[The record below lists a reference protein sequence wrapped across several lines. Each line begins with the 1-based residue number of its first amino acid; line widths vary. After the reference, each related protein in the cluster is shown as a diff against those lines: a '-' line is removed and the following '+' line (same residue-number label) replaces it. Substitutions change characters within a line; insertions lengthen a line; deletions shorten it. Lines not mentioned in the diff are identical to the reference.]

1 MPEKEIEK
9 KLREMKEKIVNKIEE
24 RVYNNLKK
32 ADKIIWN
39 LKLTIFQK
47 EQRKY

>member
-32 ADKIIWN
+32 ADKII
-39 LKLTIFQK
+39 
-47 EQRKY
+47 